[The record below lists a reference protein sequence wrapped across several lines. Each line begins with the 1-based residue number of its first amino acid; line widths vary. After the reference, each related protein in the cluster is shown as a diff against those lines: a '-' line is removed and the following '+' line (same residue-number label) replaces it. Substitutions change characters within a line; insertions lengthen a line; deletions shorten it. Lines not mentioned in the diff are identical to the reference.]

1 MRVHKKFFQKKRG
14 RAEVEAEGPRPSGKA
29 IEADVVEL
37 LPDLVRHRAE
47 ITGLGM
53 DEQEFP
59 AGLEHPLGLLAGIAP
74 LEPPHRLT
82 IRIDEMRLDQTQI
95 LHPLGTL
102 DEAPVEHHLEEV
114 AQDALAHQ
122 AVPHHM
128 AIARLAGEE
137 GHEIIGSGR
146 LVDPAHPLEGTEQ
159 QGEMPVGQPLA
170 TDEDIECRLEILL
183 TLRSSLPLGR
193 LGRLRGGSGIG
204 RSRLRSLR
212 RGIRL
217 VEMRTGHDNDATV
230 DRTEK
235 LLGVRVV

>member
-1 MRVHKKFFQKKRG
+1 
-14 RAEVEAEGPRPSGKA
+14 
-29 IEADVVEL
+29 
-37 LPDLVRHRAE
+37 
-47 ITGLGM
+47 M

-74 LEPPHRLT
+74 LEPSHRLT

-114 AQDALAHQ
+114 AQDTLAHR

-137 GHEIIGSGR
+137 SHEIIGSGR

-170 TDEDIECRLEILL
+170 TDEDIECRLESLL
-183 TLRSSLPLGR
+183 TLRSPLP

-217 VEMRTGHDNDATV
+217 VEVCAGHDNDATV
-230 DRTEK
+230 DRAEK